1 MPCGLVNAE
10 ASYGRL
16 MRLVLDVLDQVD
28 NYVDDV
34 LVYTNTWA
42 EHLATV
48 PALFVLVRLCS
59 F

>member
-1 MPCGLVNAE
+1 MSRGLVNAE

-16 MRLVLDVLDQVD
+16 MRMVLDVLDQVD

-34 LVYTNTWA
+34 LVYTDTWA
-42 EHLATV
+42 EHLAIV
-48 PALFVLVRLCS
+48 RALFVLVRLCS